1 MMRKFYFFI
10 FTDYGKIRCETQGI
24 FSLNVSLQRLFC
36 KESHFMSIFPSAGSA
51 FSLNEV
57 HIDIVFRLR
66 EIVFIQSGQG
76 LGVAGCSV
84 AFL

>member
-1 MMRKFYFFI
+1 
-10 FTDYGKIRCETQGI
+10 
-24 FSLNVSLQRLFC
+24 
-36 KESHFMSIFPSAGSA
+36 MSIFPSAGSA